1 MTNKIRPFSI
11 SLIFINFGFI
21 FLIIGIIASYLWLN
35 SIYNWER
42 HLNKAF
48 HTGEL
53 LYGSIV
59 NNKVPPDGIIIK
71 EYIKPNSNEVSI
83 KSLIQIYKKTQPN
96 IITAVPLKDIYIFIV
111 SNKIKYPIS
120 KLSNQSNNTPSK
132 QLGEVIKLIANYCS
146 DTVLFINNSKGN
158 WKIIDGNSIWN
169 CSAVPSDY
177 RILSVFLILI
187 PLGFLFSFAHEIS
200 QNFLRISKK
209 LKKMSKSGKRNFLQE
224 NGPKELR
231 SIIKTLNEYIIL
243 ERQRLEQRIMILSMV
258 SHDLGTPATRLKFR
272 VASIEKEEIRS
283 KLETDINKMTQ
294 MIESVL
300 TYTRSELNSE
310 EETTMSL
317 TSFLSAIVSDYEDQ
331 GKQVYF
337 NDNLTKQLDKG
348 TSIFGGKRSKL
359 NIIEEDTR
367 RVLAKIRPLS
377 LQRAIENLIE
387 NSLKYGRKAIVSLQY
402 NSKFAY
408 INIDDE
414 SISMDEKTLKEL
426 TGPFKRGP
434 NASFIDGVGL
444 GLTIVSTIAEQH
456 GGKIF
461 FEKTNIG
468 LKTILKISRV

>member
-1 MTNKIRPFSI
+1 M
-11 SLIFINFGFI
+11 
-21 FLIIGIIASYLWLN
+21 
-35 SIYNWER
+35 
-42 HLNKAF
+42 
-48 HTGEL
+48 
-53 LYGSIV
+53 
-59 NNKVPPDGIIIK
+59 
-71 EYIKPNSNEVSI
+71 
-83 KSLIQIYKKTQPN
+83 
-96 IITAVPLKDIYIFIV
+96 
-111 SNKIKYPIS
+111 
-120 KLSNQSNNTPSK
+120 SNQSNNTPSK

-209 LKKMSKSGKRNFLQE
+209 LKKMSKSGKRDFLQE

-231 SIIKTLNEYIIL
+231 SIIKTLNEYLIL
-243 ERQRLEQRIMILSMV
+243 ERQKLEQRITILSMV

-272 VASIEKEEIRS
+272 VARIEKEEIRS

-461 FEKTNIG
+461 FEKTNTG